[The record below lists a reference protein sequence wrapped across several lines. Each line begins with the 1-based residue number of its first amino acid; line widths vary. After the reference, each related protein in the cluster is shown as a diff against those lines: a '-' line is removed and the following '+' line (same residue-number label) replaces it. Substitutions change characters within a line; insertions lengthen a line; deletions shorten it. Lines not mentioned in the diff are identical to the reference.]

1 MNSGGFLV
9 SQGETGDEREM
20 GFINAFEL
28 NSGIQQQ
35 IFHSDSQSCWNERV
49 FCLEEKSAVELEN
62 ESVRYVIR
70 SGF

>member
-1 MNSGGFLV
+1 MNSGGLR
-9 SQGETGDEREM
+9 SQGGTGDET

-35 IFHSDSQSCWNERV
+35 LFHLDSQSWNDRG
-49 FCLEEKSAVELEN
+49 FCLEKKSAVELEKA
-62 ESVRYVIR
+62 SVSWVIR

>member
-1 MNSGGFLV
+1 LV

-35 IFHSDSQSCWNERV
+35 IFHSDSQRV
-49 FCLEEKSAVELEN
+49 GMREVFASKKRAQLSSKTKV
-62 ESVRYVIR
+62 
-70 SGF
+70 

>member
-1 MNSGGFLV
+1 
-9 SQGETGDEREM
+9 M

-35 IFHSDSQSCWNERV
+35 IFHSDSQSWNERG
-49 FCLEEKSAVELEN
+49 FCLEEKGAAELEN

>member
-1 MNSGGFLV
+1 
-9 SQGETGDEREM
+9 M

-35 IFHSDSQSCWNERV
+35 IFHSDSQSWNERV